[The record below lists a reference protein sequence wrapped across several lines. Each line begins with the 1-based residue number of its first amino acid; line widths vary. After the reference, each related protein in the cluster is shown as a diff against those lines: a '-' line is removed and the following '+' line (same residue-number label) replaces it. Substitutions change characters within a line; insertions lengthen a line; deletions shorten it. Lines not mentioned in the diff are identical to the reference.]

1 MGAFGDIG
9 YGLFAIAIGIA
20 VSVAVYKGLDL
31 LVNLF
36 SEKLQ
41 KKIRALGF
49 LLPAALLLVVVLLV
63 PLVQTLYLS
72 FTNKTGKEFIGL
84 QNYVDLFTSPEFLGI
99 LLNNFLWI
107 AFVPAITVAIGL
119 LVATLGNNVGPRRE
133 KIFKSLIFMPMSIS
147 FVSAATIW
155 SFIYVYVPPGRPEIG
170 LLNSIV
176 VALGGEPQPWLIIDA
191 ARFNSFLLMI
201 IMIWLQAGFAMVLLS
216 AAIKSVPEETIEAAR
231 IDGANT
237 VQVFFQVIV
246 PQIRAT
252 IMSVFITVLILVM
265 KIFDIVLAMTG
276 GQFNTSVLGFEFYK
290 QFFLNFNTGA
300 ASAIV
305 TILTILVAPLMWIQI
320 RSARKQ
326 EALR

>member
-1 MGAFGDIG
+1 
-9 YGLFAIAIGIA
+9 
-20 VSVAVYKGLDL
+20 
-31 LVNLF
+31 
-36 SEKLQ
+36 
-41 KKIRALGF
+41 
-49 LLPAALLLVVVLLV
+49 
-63 PLVQTLYLS
+63 
-72 FTNKTGKEFIGL
+72 
-84 QNYVDLFTSPEFLGI
+84 
-99 LLNNFLWI
+99 
-107 AFVPAITVAIGL
+107 
-119 LVATLGNNVGPRRE
+119 
-133 KIFKSLIFMPMSIS
+133 
-147 FVSAATIW
+147 
-155 SFIYVYVPPGRPEIG
+155 
-170 LLNSIV
+170 
-176 VALGGEPQPWLIIDA
+176 
-191 ARFNSFLLMI
+191 
-201 IMIWLQAGFAMVLLS
+201 
-216 AAIKSVPEETIEAAR
+216 
-231 IDGANT
+231 